1 MSNQDMINAILNS
14 IQTDANL
21 IILIRFLVGR
31 NIYNV
36 VPADGSTSPQ
46 LQVACQILGIPTT

>member
-1 MSNQDMINAILNS
+1 MSNQDMINAITNS

-21 IILIRFLVGR
+21 LNLIRFLVSR

-46 LQVACQILGIPTT
+46 LVAACQALGIPTS

>member
-1 MSNQDMINAILNS
+1 MSNQDMITAIINS

-21 IILIRFLVGR
+21 LILLRLMFSH
-31 NIYNV
+31 NIYNL

-46 LQVACQILGIPTT
+46 LQAACQSLGIQTS